1 MLQAKTSQT
10 LQRLLFHGFIRLW
23 LRNSGLCPSNSLAT
37 TANFISWND
46 AIAADGFLMSLYA
59 CVILNRK
66 ISVLLIEDEYDI
78 IKKIFS
84 NNVKFAEPV
93 LYI

>member
-1 MLQAKTSQT
+1 
-10 LQRLLFHGFIRLW
+10 
-23 LRNSGLCPSNSLAT
+23 
-37 TANFISWND
+37 
-46 AIAADGFLMSLYA
+46 MSLYA
-59 CVILNRK
+59 CIILNRK
-66 ISVLLIEDEYDI
+66 ISVLFIEDEYDI